1 MKGMLA
7 GLMISTATMLSAAE
21 NISDY
26 LTSISVT
33 IRAESTYQRAEGSGT
48 LFKRKVGDVDVI
60 FCHTAA
66 HVIASLRSVRDEI
79 VDGKPV
85 KVVEFG
91 NPSLVRK
98 LRNPDTGRTV
108 GETVVSAVVIR
119 YSDADTGH
127 DLALLRVL
135 AKDFKAENS
144 VKFYPKAGKLVPLG
158 THLWGCASL
167 LGSDGANSIT
177 DGVLS
182 QHGRILFRSTDF
194 TQVSVVSFPGS
205 SGSGNFTDGPKG
217 EYVGMLVRGTRT
229 QGFNFLV
236 PVQRMW
242 GYYEKSK
249 MLWAMDPTVKVT
261 QKQIDET
268 PIEDTVGTPGSG
280 KGDEKKYPFHI
291 RRTNL
296 KTEK

>member
-1 MKGMLA
+1 MKRILA
-7 GLMISTATMLSAAE
+7 LFLLSAAAVQAAE

-33 IRAESTYQRAEGSGT
+33 IRAEAGYSRSEGSGT
-48 LFKRKVGDVDVI
+48 LFKRKVGDEDVVL
-60 FCHTAA
+60 CHTAA
-66 HVIASLRSVRDEI
+66 HVIAHMRSVREEI

-98 LRNPDTGRTV
+98 LRNPDTGRIV
-108 GETVVSAVVIR
+108 GETVVSAQVIR

-127 DLALLRVL
+127 DLALLKVL
-135 AKDFKAENS
+135 AKDFKAPNS
-144 VKFYPKAGKLVPLG
+144 VKFFPKDGKLVPLG
-158 THLWGCASL
+158 THLWGCGSL

-194 TQVSVVSFPGS
+194 TQVSTVAFPGS
-205 SGSGNFTDGPKG
+205 SGSGNFSDKG
-217 EYVGMLVRGTRT
+217 VYVGMLVRGTQT

-236 PVQRMW
+236 PIKRMW
-242 GYYEKSK
+242 ICYEK
-249 MLWAMDPTVKVT
+249 MPWAMDAAVKVT
-261 QKQIDET
+261 EADFKAT
-268 PIEDTVGTPGSG
+268 PIEDTVRTAGSG
-280 KGDEKKYPFHI
+280 KGDEKAFPFLI

-296 KTEK
+296 KVE

>member
-1 MKGMLA
+1 MKRIIGLTMALVGFA
-7 GLMISTATMLSAAE
+7 GLAAD
-21 NISDY
+21 NIGDY

-33 IRAESTYQRAEGSGT
+33 VRAEGGYNRAEGSGT
-48 LFKRKVGDVDVI
+48 LFKRMVDGREVV

-66 HVIASLRSVRDEI
+66 HVIAHTRSVRDEI

-91 NPSLVRK
+91 SPFLVRK
-98 LRNPDTGRTV
+98 LRNPDTGRIV
-108 GETVVSAVVIR
+108 GETVVAAKVVR
-119 YSDADTGH
+119 YSDAETGH

-135 AKDFKAENS
+135 AKDFKAPNS
-144 VKFYPKAGKLVPLG
+144 VKFLSRDAKLVPLG
-158 THLWGCASL
+158 THLWGCGSL

-194 TQVSVVSFPGS
+194 TQVSTVAFPGS
-205 SGSGNFTDGPKG
+205 SGGGNFNDAGQ
-217 EYVGMLVRGTRT
+217 YVGMLVRGTRT

-236 PVQRMW
+236 PIKRMW
-242 GYYEKSK
+242 GYYEKSG
-249 MLWAMDPTVKVT
+249 MAWCMDPSVKVT
-261 QKQIDET
+261 EKDISKT

-280 KGDEKKYPFHI
+280 RGDEKKYPFLI
-291 RRTNL
+291 RRIPL
-296 KTEK
+296 GGAGK